1 MPVNAKTEDL
11 EAFVKVVDTGGFSA
25 AAALLDQQVARVSRS
40 VTRLEKTLNVTLFNR
55 TTRRVE
61 LTEEG
66 ELFLRYARDGL
77 NMLEKG
83 GRCDVCATVAR
94 WPRIPRK

>member
-11 EAFVKVVDTGGFSA
+11 EAFVTVVDTGGFSA

-40 VTRLEKTLNVTLFNR
+40 VTRLEKALNVTLFNR

-77 NMLEKG
+77 NMLEKRRG
-83 GRCDVCATVAR
+83 GIATAR
-94 WPRIPRK
+94 ADTLRQAAG